1 MESECDMARLLKLM
15 TSCARKMKKTAAV
28 MAFRVERHDREL
40 PAQTLLDLNANAKQ
54 LKAAAGIVRS
64 WMKFMFP
71 KKKEA
76 LISAAIT
83 KQIGGHN
90 ESGHV

>member
-1 MESECDMARLLKLM
+1 MEDKGLMHKRMQKCAKKMRETATWMADY
-15 TSCARKMKKTAAV
+15 AAGIRDLGD
-28 MAFRVERHDREL
+28 AVEIEAH
-40 PAQTLLDLNANAKQ
+40 AKQ

-76 LISAAIT
+76 
-83 KQIGGHN
+83 
-90 ESGHV
+90 